1 MMNGYNLS
9 PYQQRIWTL
18 QQHGVTMEHQ
28 LQLALAGP
36 FRLQQLKQAV
46 AAVVERHEMLRA
58 SFVKVPGLLYPL
70 QVINEAH
77 SGALWHEAA
86 IQLVSQDEIRIT
98 HPYDWNRTCLLDVMA
113 VNINAEESLLVLR
126 LPALCT
132 DGDALMNIAAE
143 VSALYYADNS
153 QQELPPSFMQFA
165 AWHQEMLQADDV
177 IAAIPYPGPSA
188 LPFHTL
194 PLQETITEW
203 QHHSRW
209 LSPELNR
216 QLADVADK
224 QDLPLRSFF
233 LAAWKLWLSQYQHA
247 GARIDIGVLISGR
260 ATDVFRYISG
270 PLGVILPVYGEADH
284 GSSIQQVWDE
294 METAITQLE
303 EEAYYTASLP
313 QGNDVSFAIGFEY
326 YNAGACK
333 VNRLFTAYEK
343 FALKLLCLER
353 QGQWQLQL
361 SCDKRLFSDQE
372 IAFMQKSFMA
382 FVSNAVAQ
390 LHAPA
395 NTFLQASALEEHF
408 LLNEF
413 NGKTVNWPATNVA
426 KCFEAQAARW
436 PQRAALSDDKATISY
451 RELNTQVNQLAH
463 WLIQQY
469 AIQPGNIVAV
479 RMERSPM
486 LITALLAVIKT
497 GAAFLPVDVTTPAE
511 RLEFMLKDSEAAL
524 LITDAAM
531 PLSIPVP
538 QCTPAQE
545 QWNLCSPAD
554 LKVQTAADPL
564 LYVIY
569 TSGSTGVPKGVK
581 IHQHSFLNYINWF
594 VNAHDITENDSTAL
608 FSSVAFDLCYT
619 ALWSALL
626 TGARLYLYQPQVYM
640 DADQLLQDLLAQQ
653 VTYIKLTPTH
663 LHMLCIAMEHLQAP
677 AAPALRLVICGGEA
691 IQPADLE
698 KCYRL
703 NEKMVLVNH
712 YGPTETT
719 IGAIAHT
726 ILPEDFSRFRACPVI
741 GKPVWNN
748 RVYILDEDNHLLPVG
763 VAGEICIAGSGVA
776 AGYLNRDLLTA
787 EKFIQL
793 PFDKNRLY
801 KTGDLGKWTADGD
814 IIFLGRKDEQVK
826 IRGYRVELAEISHC
840 LRGFE
845 PITDAA
851 VVMQNINGEPA
862 PVAYYTAAAPVGEPQ
877 LKAYLESRLPEYMLP
892 AAYIQLPALLVTPN
906 GKLDKK
912 SLPPAGQLATVQA
925 MEYAM
930 PETPVEAQ
938 LAAIWADLLQRERMD
953 VNESFFAAGGHSLKA
968 VQLISRIREA
978 FRVKISLRDLFNHP
992 SIRSLAERIT
1002 VSEEADLENIT
1013 PLVPAA
1019 GYDLSHAQKGIW
1031 ILDQLGDGMFAF
1043 NMPAVFSISGS
1054 LQVQHLQEA
1063 FTRLVQRHEI
1073 LRTTFTGANGH
1084 PQQQVRDA
1092 AETDTRIVFNDLRK
1106 SADKEE
1112 RIRQLTAQT
1121 VGHLFDLDQGPLI
1134 CARLIQTD
1142 DEHFIFIINLHH
1154 IIADAWSFEIIMQ
1167 ELSLFYESCTT
1178 GVPPALQPLHI
1189 HYKDY
1194 AAWANRQLAGERLAL
1209 HQQFWINQFSDGIP
1223 VLDLPLDFPRPA
1235 TRSYAG
1241 HAVGFKFEQT
1251 EAAALREMTA
1261 TYDVTLYMLFMA
1273 LVNMQLYLHTG
1284 SEDIVIGSPVSG
1296 RTAKELEAQ
1305 IGMYLNNL
1313 PVRTAFRATAP
1324 FTMLLKQ
1331 VKKSCM
1337 NAFEHQAY
1345 PFDLIVGDLKCRR
1358 QPGRSPLFD
1367 VVLVMTT
1374 RNVTAGT
1381 PLLHNMGLQRMD
1393 TAVPNG
1399 STTDLRFY
1407 FREEGEQLSCGIEYN
1422 TDLFATDTMHRFL
1435 GAFRQTIS
1443 VVLENHEVLP
1453 ASLRMANSTIF

>member
-1 MMNGYNLS
+1 
-9 PYQQRIWTL
+9 
-18 QQHGVTMEHQ
+18 MEHQ

-36 FRLQQLKQAV
+36 FRPQQLEQAV

-58 SFVKVPGLLYPL
+58 SFVQVPGLLYPL

-77 SGALWHEAA
+77 SGALWCKAA
-86 IQLVSQDEIRIT
+86 TLPVNHDEIRIT
-98 HPYDWNRTCLLDVMA
+98 HPCDWSRTCMLDVMV
-113 VNINAEESLLVLR
+113 VNTNAEESLLVLR

-143 VSALYYADNS
+143 ISALYHADS
-153 QQELPPSFMQFA
+153 SLQELPPSFMQFA
-165 AWHQEMLQADDV
+165 AWHREMLQADDA

-194 PLQETITEW
+194 PLQEAIPEW
-203 QHHSRW
+203 QNHSR
-209 LSPELNR
+209 LLTPELNR
-216 QLADVADK
+216 QLANVADRHG
-224 QDLPLRSFF
+224 LPVRSFF

-247 GARIDIGVLISGR
+247 GVRMDIGILISGR
-260 ATDVFRYISG
+260 SADVFRHISG
-270 PLGVILPVYGEADH
+270 PLGIILPVYGEADH
-284 GSSIQQVWDE
+284 SSSMQQLWEEV
-294 METAITQLE
+294 ETAIAQLE
-303 EEAYYTASLP
+303 EEAYYTGNLP
-313 QGNDVSFAIGFEY
+313 QGNDDSFTIGFEY
-326 YNAGACK
+326 YNAGECN

-343 FALKLLCLER
+343 YALKLQCLER
-353 QGQWQLQL
+353 QGQWQVQL
-361 SCDKRLFSDQE
+361 SCDKQLFTTQE
-372 IAFMQKSFMA
+372 ITFMQESFMA
-382 FVSNAVAQ
+382 FIANAAVQ
-390 LHAPA
+390 LQAPA
-395 NTFLQASALEEHF
+395 NTLLQASATEEYF

-413 NGKTVNWPATNVA
+413 NGKTVSWPATNVVN
-426 KCFEAQAARW
+426 CFEARAARW
-436 PQRAALSDDKATISY
+436 PERPALSDDKATLSY
-451 RELNTQVNQLAH
+451 RELNEQVNQLAH
-463 WLIQQY
+463 WLIQQHG
-469 AIQPGNIVAV
+469 IQPGNIVAV

-511 RLEFMLKDSEAAL
+511 RLEFMLKDSEAVL
-524 LITDAAM
+524 LVTDSVL

-538 QCTPAQE
+538 QCALSQQE
-545 QWNLCSPAD
+545 WALYSTAD

-564 LYVIY
+564 FYVIY

-581 IHQHSFLNYINWF
+581 IHQQSFLNYINWF

-640 DADQLLQDLLAQQ
+640 DSDRLLHDILAQQ

-663 LHMLCIAMEHLQAP
+663 LHMLCLAMEHLQAP
-677 AAPALRLVICGGEA
+677 AAPALRLVVCGGEA

-703 NEKMVLVNH
+703 NGQMVLVNH

-719 IGAIAHT
+719 IGAIAHK
-726 ILPEDFSRFRACPVI
+726 ILPDGFSRFRACPVI

-748 RVYILDEDNHLLPVG
+748 RVYILDGSNRLLPVG

-776 AGYLNRDLLTA
+776 AGYLNRDTLTA

-793 PFDKNRLY
+793 PFDKDRLY
-801 KTGDLGKWTADGD
+801 KTGDLGKWTADGN

-845 PITDAA
+845 PVTDAA
-851 VVMQNINGEPA
+851 VVMQDISGTPA
-862 PVAYYTAAAPVGEPQ
+862 PVAYYTAAAPVGEAQ

-892 AAYIQLPALLVTPN
+892 AAYVQLPALLVTPN

-912 SLPPAGQLATVQA
+912 ALPPAGQLIPTQTTG
-925 MEYAM
+925 YAA
-930 PETPVEAQ
+930 PATPVEAQ
-938 LAAIWADLLQRERMD
+938 LATIWADLLQRERMD

-978 FRVKISLRDLFNHP
+978 FRVKISLRDLFDHP
-992 SIRSLAERIT
+992 SIRSLAERIA
-1002 VSEEADLENIT
+1002 VSEEAALEHII
-1013 PLVPAA
+1013 PLAPAA

-1043 NMPAVFSISGS
+1043 NMPAVFSIKGP

-1073 LRTTFTGANGH
+1073 LRTTFTNANGY
-1084 PQQQVRDA
+1084 PQQQVHDA
-1092 AETDTRIVFNDLRK
+1092 AATDTRIIFNDIRK
-1106 SADKEE
+1106 SGDKEE

-1121 VGHLFDLDQGPLI
+1121 VGFLFDLEQGPLV
-1134 CARLIQTD
+1134 CTRLIQEA
-1142 DEHFIFIINLHH
+1142 DEHFVFIINLHH

-1167 ELSLFYESCTT
+1167 ELSLFYESCAT

-1235 TRSYAG
+1235 ARSYAG
-1241 HAVGFKFEQT
+1241 HAVGFKFEQA

-1284 SEDIVIGSPVSG
+1284 NEDIVIGSPVSG

-1313 PVRTAFRATAP
+1313 PVRTAFRANAP
-1324 FTMLLKQ
+1324 FTTLLRQ

-1337 NAFEHQAY
+1337 SAFEHQAY
-1345 PFDLIVGDLKCRR
+1345 PFDLIVADLKCRR

-1381 PLLHNMGLQRMD
+1381 PVLHNMGLQRMD
-1393 TAVPNG
+1393 AAVPNG

-1435 GAFRQTIS
+1435 GAFRQTIG
-1443 VVLENHEVLP
+1443 VVLEDHEVLP